1 MKDQFLKE
9 VANYLS
15 SVKESEISINQDEE
29 FVDLMTEEYKLDDDC
44 EAMLCVSITYI
55 RSISVLIE

>member
-1 MKDQFLKE
+1 MKQQFLKD
-9 VANYLS
+9 VSNYLA
-15 SVKESEISINQDEE
+15 SVKESELSINEDEA
-29 FVDLMTEEYKLDDDC
+29 FVDDMTEKYKLNDDC